1 MGVPRVAWCRFG
13 GDGAFPLSWECD
25 WCSGMKKILLLDY
38 DHTLYP
44 STLPTLKAVD
54 DRINLYIRTFLG
66 LTADEANATRMRLFG
81 RHGTTLKGLE
91 EAYGV
96 DREHY
101 CDFIHAVE
109 DHQLPP
115 PDPEMHAW
123 LQRVAHP
130 FYLFTNA
137 RLDWVV
143 RGLTA
148 MGLRDLLPES
158 PNGAEQ
164 AAGIA
169 TDTAPS
175 MGAAAARRGGPRLQG
190 IFDITFTNWEGKPHA
205 PAYAKVD
212 AALRARHGED
222 IQIHFAD
229 DRSDNLEAARQR
241 GWRTIWIAPPA
252 ASPAPATAFDC
263 TISSLTHLDPAALL

>member
-1 MGVPRVAWCRFG
+1 
-13 GDGAFPLSWECD
+13 
-25 WCSGMKKILLLDY
+25 MKKILLLDY

-54 DRINLYIRTFLG
+54 ERINLYIRTFLG
-66 LTADEANATRMRLFG
+66 LTADQANATRMRLFG

-91 EAYGV
+91 QDYGV
-96 DREHY
+96 DRDHY

-115 PDPEMHAW
+115 PDPALQAW
-123 LQRVAHP
+123 LRRVSHP

-143 RGLTA
+143 RGMTA
-148 MGLRDLLPES
+148 MKLAHLLPES
-158 PNGAEQ
+158 PGGAGQ
-164 AAGIA
+164 DA
-169 TDTAPS
+169 DTS
-175 MGAAAARRGGPRLQG
+175 GAPRLHG
-190 IFDITFTNWEGKPHA
+190 IFDITFTDWEGKPHA

-212 AALRARHGED
+212 AHLRARHGQD

-229 DRSDNLEAARQR
+229 DRSDNLEAARHR
-241 GWRTIWIAPPA
+241 GWRTIWIAPDTTSPA
-252 ASPAPATAFDC
+252 AAADFDR
-263 TISSLTHLDPAALL
+263 TISALTHLDPSDLL